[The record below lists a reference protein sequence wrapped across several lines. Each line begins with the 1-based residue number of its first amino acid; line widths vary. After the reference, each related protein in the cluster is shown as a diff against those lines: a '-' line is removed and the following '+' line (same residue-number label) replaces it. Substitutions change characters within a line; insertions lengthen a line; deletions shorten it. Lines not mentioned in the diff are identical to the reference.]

1 MEGIYGRSIFRL
13 GRVVMQEEYWEAQIE
28 GFEKAFKKPIWRDYL
43 ETQRKL
49 LDEVFSL
56 GMD

>member
-1 MEGIYGRSIFRL
+1 MDED
-13 GRVVMQEEYWEAQIE
+13 YWEAQLE
-28 GFEKAFKKPIWRDYL
+28 GFEQAFKEGFEQAFKKPIWRDYL

-56 GMD
+56 GLD

>member
-1 MEGIYGRSIFRL
+1 MDED
-13 GRVVMQEEYWEAQIE
+13 YWEAQLK
-28 GFEKAFKKPIWRDYL
+28 GFEQAFKKPIWRDYL